1 MLEAI
6 LQNYFYGD
14 EAKKHLCN
22 FQYLQ
27 FRDMTATSFRQKSII
42 PIISLF
48 KKYHG
53 FSLYQI
59 RQPSKDILLTLE
71 PSAIIYMCY
80 PRFSHQKYTL

>member
-1 MLEAI
+1 MPKVI
-6 LQNYFYGD
+6 LQNYFYGN
-14 EAKKHLCN
+14 EAKKSLCN

-48 KKYHG
+48 KKCHG
-53 FSLYQI
+53 FSFCQI

-71 PSAIIYMCY
+71 PIAIIYTCY
-80 PRFSHQKYTL
+80 PRFFHQKYTL